1 MNFNPGTSLRS
12 GPLLRAGADT
22 SSRDAT
28 MASHIATKEPSAL
41 IEMWQQVADGLTEQI
56 ALLDENWT
64 ILAVNRSWTKTSAL
78 YGDGAFVPGTSYLE
92 PVRKLANEG
101 LEVARHLVAGI
112 EQIDA
117 GSSHTVE
124 LVYHGSPPEA
134 GHVYQLSINRFDAG
148 GRRLSSVVR
157 YDVTRLFELR
167 KLREDFSHSVIVH
180 QAEERQRIAR
190 ELHDSTTQLL
200 ACVSMKVGQLRRAS
214 SIPELPSILDE
225 LDQLLAETQKE
236 IRSISFLAHPPSLG
250 KLTLPEAL
258 KSLVDGFARRT
269 GVDVEFQMVGEWSVA
284 CTAGAGAI
292 YRIVQEALSNIHR
305 HSKAARAKVQLTGKE
320 KIVHVVISD
329 DGVGMPDVINS
340 GVGLAGMR
348 SRLAE
353 LGGRL
358 TIRSSLPTGTAVIAS
373 VPVNR
378 MMSAIFR

>member
-1 MNFNPGTSLRS
+1 
-12 GPLLRAGADT
+12 
-22 SSRDAT
+22 
-28 MASHIATKEPSAL
+28 MASHVAIDEPSPL
-41 IEMWQQVADGLTEQI
+41 IDIWQHVADGLTEQV
-56 ALLDENWT
+56 ALLDENWI
-64 ILAVNRSWTKTSAL
+64 ILAVNRAWTKTSEL

-92 PVRKLANEG
+92 PISMLADGG
-101 LEVARHLVAGI
+101 LEVARHVVAGI

-124 LVYHGSPPEA
+124 LVYHGSPPEE

-200 ACVSMKVGQLRRAS
+200 ACMGMAVGQLRRVS
-214 SIPELPSILDE
+214 SISELPSILDE
-225 LDQLLAETQKE
+225 LEQLLAETQKE

-258 KSLVDGFARRT
+258 DSLVDGFARRT
-269 GVDVEFQMVGEWSVA
+269 GFDVEFQMVGEWPA
-284 CTAGAGAI
+284 ECTAGAGAI

-305 HSKAARAKVQLTGKE
+305 HSKAARAKVQLTGTE
-320 KIVHVVISD
+320 KMVHVVISD

-358 TIRSSLPTGTAVIAS
+358 TIWSGLPKGTAVIAS
-373 VPVNR
+373 VPVIR